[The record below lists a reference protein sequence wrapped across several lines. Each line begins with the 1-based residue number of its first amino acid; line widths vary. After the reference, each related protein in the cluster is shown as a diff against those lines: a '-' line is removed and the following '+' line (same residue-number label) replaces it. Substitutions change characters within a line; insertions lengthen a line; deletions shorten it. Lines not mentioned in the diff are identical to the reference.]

1 MYENTSDIF
10 IDGTYYWAPKDVY
23 QIVITRVALENHHKY
38 FTISYTLALHK
49 NEETYRD
56 IFNKINVNI
65 KNYQLKNNKNISYRP
80 KVIHCDMESALIN
93 AAKFIQPFDKIKI
106 CFFHWHQGMEKQ
118 RKKYKNLLEIN
129 LTNQE
134 TFKSLITLPLISS
147 DMVGCVFNYL
157 RDNNQD
163 FELEELF

>member
-1 MYENTSDIF
+1 
-10 IDGTYYWAPKDVY
+10 
-23 QIVITRVALENHHKY
+23 
-38 FTISYTLALHK
+38 
-49 NEETYRD
+49 
-56 IFNKINVNI
+56 
-65 KNYQLKNNKNISYRP
+65 
-80 KVIHCDMESALIN
+80 
-93 AAKFIQPFDKIKI
+93 
-106 CFFHWHQGMEKQ
+106 MEKQ